1 MLIWRGIWIYGPAE
15 ISINRRKSIALSTWS
30 LVLYLFGIKE
40 LLENTGSPPRMILPP
55 GDTGCRLETFL
66 VVIAGEGC
74 SWHLLGRG
82 QGCCWTS
89 YNARDSPPSHPRHTH
104 IHREREKN
112 YLADANSAKAEKP
125 CSGLILNIEL
135 WLVDQRL
142 FLAQLWFSITR
153 DSFVCCV
160 SCHSI
165 LLTDTHTFM

>member
-1 MLIWRGIWIYGPAE
+1 MKRIEDSLRELWGNIKCTNTGIIGVPEEEEKKKEKTDSPPTHTLEILGYMLIWRGIWIYGPAE

-104 IHREREKN
+104 IHREREK
-112 YLADANSAKAEKP
+112 
-125 CSGLILNIEL
+125 
-135 WLVDQRL
+135 L
-142 FLAQLWFSITR
+142 FGRCQ
-153 DSFVCCV
+153 
-160 SCHSI
+160 
-165 LLTDTHTFM
+165 